1 MTKTKLTKKQGLA
14 LKYLNDKVTTEVL
27 FGGSAGG
34 GKSYLG
40 AVWLIYLCTNYDN
53 IRCLMG
59 RSKLDSLKKTTLNT
73 FFDVC
78 KQFGLQANVDYTFN
92 GSSNIVRF
100 SNGSE
105 IILKDL
111 FLYPSD
117 KNFDSLGSLEIT
129 AAFIDEANQITEK
142 AKQIVSSRLRYKLDE
157 YGLTPKLLMT
167 CNPSKNWVYSDF
179 YKLHKENRLPTH
191 RKFIQALVDDNK
203 HISKHY
209 KEQLQKLDEISKQR
223 LLYGN
228 WEYDDSE
235 DKLINYN
242 AILGAF
248 EVDSVPAGEKY
259 ISADIARYGKDKTC
273 IIYWNGLR
281 AEHFTVIDKN
291 SITEAAEAIRKLQ
304 QTYGVPLQN
313 IIVDDDGVGGGVR
326 DILRCKAFV
335 NNSKA
340 LKGENYTN
348 LKTQCYYAL
357 ADAINKSKIYVRTNN
372 TAHKNFIVQE
382 LEQVRRKNFD
392 KDTKLQLISKD
403 EVKAAI
409 GRSPDFAD
417 ALAMRMYYELKPQG
431 KYYVQ

>member
-14 LKYLNDKVTTEVL
+14 LKYLKDKETTELL

-40 AVWLIYLCTNYDN
+40 AVWLIYLCTSYDG
-53 IRCLMG
+53 IRCLIG

-78 KQFGLQANVDYTFN
+78 KQFGLEANVDYTFN

-100 SNGSE
+100 TNGSE

-117 KNFDSLGSLEIT
+117 RNFDSLGSLEIT

-167 CNPSKNWVYSDF
+167 CNPAKNWVYSDF
-179 YKLHKENRLPTH
+179 YKPSKENRLPVY

-223 LLYGN
+223 LLFGN

-248 EVDSVPAGEKY
+248 ELDSTPTGDKY

-273 IIYWNGLR
+273 IVYWNGLR
-281 AEHFTVIDKN
+281 AESFTVIDKN
-291 SITEAAEAIRKLQ
+291 SVTEAAEAIRKVQ
-304 QTYGVPLQN
+304 NTYDVPLSN

-357 ADAINKSKIYVRTNN
+357 ADAVNKSKIFVRTNN
-372 TAHKNFIVQE
+372 TTYKNFIVQE

-403 EVKAAI
+403 EVKTAI
-409 GRSPDFAD
+409 GRSPDFSD